1 MNAFVPLLNDST
13 LGLTDTSVCG
23 GGLDLWRW
31 GQDLLQS
38 PPCLGLAA

>member
-1 MNAFVPLLNDST
+1 MNAFVPLVNDST

-23 GGLDLWRW
+23 GGLDPWRR
-31 GQDLLQS
+31 GLDPLQS